1 MSVRSMRVLIYLAVA
16 SLAAIAGFA
25 LHHLWNGSRA
35 IPGPDLPAS
44 AVAAHTALLGE
55 IRPEFSLPSLSGEPV
70 SIRRWDGKVILVNFW
85 ATWCPPCRR
94 EIPAFMDL
102 FGNYRERGFQ
112 IVGVAIDDPDKVRS
126 FVHNLGVDY
135 PQLVGEQDAAK
146 VSERYGNRY
155 GALPYSVLI
164 DRTGIIQFVRPGE
177 LRRELLESELK
188 KLL

>member
-1 MSVRSMRVLIYLAVA
+1 MTVRGMRALTYLVVA

-25 LHHLWNGSRA
+25 LHHLWNSSRA
-35 IPGPDLPAS
+35 VPGPGLPPS
-44 AVAAHTALLGE
+44 VVATHAALLGQS
-55 IRPEFSLPSLSGEPV
+55 RPEFSLTSLSGEPI
-70 SIRRWDGKVILVNFW
+70 SIRRWDGQVILLNFW

-94 EIPAFMDL
+94 EIPAFVDL
-102 FGNYRERGFQ
+102 FGKYRERGFQ

-126 FVHNLGVDY
+126 FVHDFGVDY
-135 PQLVGEQDAAK
+135 PQLVGEQDAAR

-164 DRTGIIQFVRPGE
+164 DRTGIIRFIRPGE
-177 LRRELLESELK
+177 LPSELLETELK